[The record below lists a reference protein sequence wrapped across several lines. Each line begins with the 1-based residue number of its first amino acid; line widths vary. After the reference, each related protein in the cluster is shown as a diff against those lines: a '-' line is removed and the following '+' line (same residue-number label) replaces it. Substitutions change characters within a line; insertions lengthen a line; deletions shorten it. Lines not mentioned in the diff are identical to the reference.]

1 MRAYAKKDANHVQ
14 VVAQLRK
21 LGVSVWDTAVLKN
34 CCDIVCGYRGKNYL
48 FEIKDPAKTPSQKK
62 LTEGEEK
69 FHASWRGQVSVI
81 ETVDDAMKI
90 MGC

>member
-1 MRAYAKKDANHVQ
+1 MRAYAKKDANHVE

-21 LGVSVWDTAVLKN
+21 IGVTVLDIATLKN

-48 FEIKDPAKTPSQKK
+48 FEIKDPKKTPSQKK
-62 LTEGEEK
+62 LTEGEIK
-69 FHASWRGQVSVI
+69 LHDSWRGQVTVI